1 MKNKLTIVAEIVT
14 IATAIITLIGF
25 IVIAIWL
32 RSGIRNQN
40 ESITNAKLLI
50 GENKSLSDRYER
62 LEEDKKKINSE
73 IKKLASDKNK
83 LTLDYQKSLMDLRED
98 NRIEL
103 QKEVSKQKKISD
115 SLANVLENES
125 NDIEP
130 SMEDVDS
137 ICNLYSNMLNV
148 YCGSYK
154 EE

>member
-1 MKNKLTIVAEIVT
+1 MKSKLTIVAEIVT
-14 IATAIITLIGF
+14 IATAMITLAGF
-25 IVIAIWL
+25 TVIAIWL
-32 RSGIRNQN
+32 HNGIVNQN
-40 ESITNAKLLI
+40 ESIVNAKLLI
-50 GENKSLSDRYER
+50 GENRSLSIRYEH
-62 LEEDKKKINSE
+62 LEKEKRKVDSE
-73 IKKLASDKNK
+73 IKKLTLDKNK
-83 LTLDYQKSLMDLRED
+83 ITLDYQKNLIKLKED

-115 SLANVLENES
+115 SLANILENES

-130 SMEDVDS
+130 SMEDVSS